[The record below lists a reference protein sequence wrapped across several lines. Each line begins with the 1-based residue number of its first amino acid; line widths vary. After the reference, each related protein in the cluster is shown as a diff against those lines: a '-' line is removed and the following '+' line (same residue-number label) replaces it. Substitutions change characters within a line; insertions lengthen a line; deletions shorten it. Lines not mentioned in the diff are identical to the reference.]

1 MNIGIIGFGFVGS
14 AVGASYDNVL
24 YFDPFKNGSV
34 KNLSDLLICD
44 AIFVCVPTPSL
55 SNGKCDVRIIYSSLQ
70 FLTDHKFNKP
80 VICKSTAPYSV
91 YERFSTLKIA
101 FIPEFLRAN
110 SAVED
115 YLATQ
120 YMIVGCNSEYTKV
133 EVSNILNGA
142 NLKYFNRII
151 FTSIKDACLIKYF
164 ENSFL
169 ATKVSLMNEFKHL
182 TDKVGGDWENV
193 IYGLTLDPRIG
204 PDHTQV
210 PGPDGK
216 YGWGGH
222 CFPKDTS
229 ELIVFANNN
238 GVKLTT
244 LEAAVD
250 SNVYYRHKDD

>member
-1 MNIGIIGFGFVGS
+1 MKIGIIGFGFVGS
-14 AVGASYDNVL
+14 AVAASYDDVL
-24 YFDPFKNGSV
+24 YFDPYKNGSV
-34 KNLSDLLICD
+34 KNLSNLLVCD

-55 SNGKCDVRIIYSSLQ
+55 SNGKCDARIVHSSLQ
-70 FLTDHKFNKP
+70 FLTDHKYDKP
-80 VICKSTAPYSV
+80 VICKSTAPYET
-91 YERFSTLKIA
+91 YEKFSMLKLA

-110 SAVED
+110 TAIED
-115 YLATQ
+115 YLATK
-120 YMIVGCNSEYTKV
+120 YMIVGCNFESTKL
-133 EVSNILNGA
+133 EISNILNHA
-142 NLKYFNRII
+142 NLTNFSRTL
-151 FTSIKDACLIKYF
+151 FVTIKEACLIKYF

-182 TDKVGGDWENV
+182 TDTVGADWENV

-222 CFPKDTS
+222 CFPKDTA
-229 ELIVFANNN
+229 ELLEFADSKN
-238 GVKLTT
+238 VKLTT
-244 LEAAVD
+244 LEAAVN